1 MSNSIWFTK
10 RIGLS
15 PSSVFEMSEPR
26 QIEFF
31 SQSVVFVCL
40 FLCLF
45 FFWPCFILKICI
57 RIPSKYFQRLQVC
70 TTLPALFAGQG
81 KFPCIR
87 VSACAVNLLSSDIR
101 IICSWIIMKR
111 TCAAEWCK
119 VSVTIFSPFVII
131 LNYIIAIREGCLT
144 LLTLKEQI
152 CQDLCWNL
160 RSAIVIINRARG
172 LYWGIFS

>member
-1 MSNSIWFTK
+1 MKWASHAKLN
-10 RIGLS
+10 
-15 PSSVFEMSEPR
+15 
-26 QIEFF
+26 FF
-31 SQSVVFVCL
+31 HSLL
-40 FLCLF
+40 FLFVSFFVFF

-70 TTLPALFAGQG
+70 TTLQALFAGQG

-87 VSACAVNLLSSDIR
+87 VSTCAVNLLSSDIR
-101 IICSWIIMKR
+101 IICSWITMKR

-144 LLTLKEQI
+144 LQTLKEQI